1 MSYRF
6 TMGDEH
12 AEKRGAAPDATK
24 IAAAHAIYTPFM
36 LSFYDRLVHGLSN
49 RFAWRCPTE
58 RIIGLYRDNLSSRHL
73 EAGVGTGF
81 FIDRANPAGFDELTL
96 LDINRHCLARSAQ
109 RLARYHPLLCET
121 NLLAPIASELEP
133 ADSIGLTYV
142 LHCLPGRMAEK
153 LKAIDHLQPVMN
165 KGTVLFGATILG
177 RVSSRTRPRDPCFG
191 STMPRACS
199 IISMTTCPGLPTVS
213 RRASARWRSRRS
225 DAWRFS
231 APAEVRAVPA
241 ASLWPLTRR

>member
-6 TMGDEH
+6 TMTDEH
-12 AEKRGAAPDATK
+12 AERKGDAPDATR

-58 RIIGLYRDNLSSRHL
+58 RIIRLYRDNLSSRHL

-81 FIDRANPAGFDELTL
+81 FIDRANPAGFEELTL
-96 LDINRHCLARSAQ
+96 LDINRHCLARSTQ

-142 LHCLPGRMAEK
+142 LHCLPGSVAEK
-153 LKAIDHLQPVMN
+153 LKAIDHLQPVMS

-177 RVSSRTRPRDPCFG
+177 RGIEPNAVARSLLRLYNAKGVFNNLDDDLPALTDGLKARFG
-191 STMPRACS
+191 NVEIETIGCVALFRAC
-199 IISMTTCPGLPTVS
+199 
-213 RRASARWRSRRS
+213 
-225 DAWRFS
+225 
-231 APAEVRAVPA
+231 
-241 ASLWPLTRR
+241 

>member
-12 AEKRGAAPDATK
+12 AENRGAAPDATA

-153 LKAIDHLQPVMN
+153 LKAIDHLHPVMS

-177 RVSSRTRPRDPCFG
+177 RFIEPNAAARSLLRLYNAKGVFNNLDDDLSGLTDGLKARFG
-191 STMPRACS
+191 KVEIETIGCVALFRA
-199 IISMTTCPGLPTVS
+199 
-213 RRASARWRSRRS
+213 R
-225 DAWRFS
+225 
-231 APAEVRAVPA
+231 
-241 ASLWPLTRR
+241 

>member
-6 TMGDEH
+6 TMTDEH
-12 AEKRGAAPDATK
+12 AERKGDAPDATR

-58 RIIGLYRDNLSSRHL
+58 RIIRLYRDNLSSRHL

-81 FIDRANPAGFDELTL
+81 FIDRANPAGFEELTL

-142 LHCLPGRMAEK
+142 LHCLPGSVAEK
-153 LKAIDHLQPVMN
+153 LKAIDHLQPVMS

-177 RVSSRTRPRDPCFG
+177 RGIEPNAVARSLLRLYNAKGVFNNLDDDLPALTDGLKARFG
-191 STMPRACS
+191 NVEIETIGCVALFRAC
-199 IISMTTCPGLPTVS
+199 
-213 RRASARWRSRRS
+213 
-225 DAWRFS
+225 
-231 APAEVRAVPA
+231 
-241 ASLWPLTRR
+241 

>member
-1 MSYRF
+1 M
-6 TMGDEH
+6 TDEQ
-12 AEKRGAAPDATK
+12 ATKGGAAPDATR

-81 FIDRANPAGFDELTL
+81 FIDRADPAGFEELTL

-109 RLARYHPLLCET
+109 RLARYRPMLCET

-133 ADSIGLTYV
+133 AESIGLTYV
-142 LHCLPGRMAEK
+142 LHCLPGHMAEK
-153 LKAIDHLQPVMN
+153 LKAIDHLQPVMS
-165 KGTVLFGATILG
+165 KDTVLFGATILG
-177 RVSSRTRPRDPCFG
+177 REIEPNAAARSLLRLYNAKGVFNNLDDD
-191 STMPRACS
+191 
-199 IISMTTCPGLPTVS
+199 LPTLTDGLKS
-213 RRASARWRSRRS
+213 RFGKVEIDTIGCVALFRTS
-225 DAWRFS
+225 
-231 APAEVRAVPA
+231 
-241 ASLWPLTRR
+241 

>member
-6 TMGDEH
+6 TMTDEH
-12 AEKRGAAPDATK
+12 AERKGDAPDATR

-36 LSFYDRLVHGLSN
+36 LSFYDRLVHRLSN

-58 RIIGLYRDNLSSRHL
+58 RIIRLYRDNLSSRHL

-81 FIDRANPAGFDELTL
+81 FIDRANPAGFEELTL

-142 LHCLPGRMAEK
+142 LHCLPGSVAEK
-153 LKAIDHLQPVMN
+153 LKAIDHLQPVMS
-165 KGTVLFGATILG
+165 KGTVLFGA
-177 RVSSRTRPRDPCFG
+177 RSSAAVSSRTRSRDLCFG

-199 IISMTTCPGLPTVS
+199 TISMTTCLRSPTVS
-213 RRASARWRSRRS
+213 RRASATWKSRRS

-231 APAEVRAVPA
+231 ALAEVRPVPV

>member
-6 TMGDEH
+6 SMTDEQ
-12 AEKRGAAPDATK
+12 AKSRGAAPDAAA

-36 LSFYDRLVHGLSN
+36 LSFYDGLVHGLSN

-58 RIIGLYRDNLSSRHL
+58 RIIGLYRDTLSSRHL

-81 FIDRANPAGFDELTL
+81 FIDRANRGAFEELTL

-133 ADSIGLTYV
+133 ADSVGLTYV

-153 LKAIDHLQPVMN
+153 LKAIDHLRPVMN
-165 KGTVLFGATILG
+165 KGAVLFGATILG
-177 RVSSRTRPRDPCFG
+177 RGITPNAAARCLLRLYNAKGVFNNLEDDLSGLTEGLKARFG
-191 STMPRACS
+191 EVEIETSGCVALFRA
-199 IISMTTCPGLPTVS
+199 
-213 RRASARWRSRRS
+213 R
-225 DAWRFS
+225 
-231 APAEVRAVPA
+231 
-241 ASLWPLTRR
+241 